1 MPLAKDSLAAKDIAY
16 NLHPYTDLA
25 VHEQKGPL
33 IMTRGRG
40 IYLWDSDEK
49 QYIDGFAGLWCAALG
64 FSETRLVDAATRQL
78 QREDSV
84 LSAFAAERS

>member
-64 FSETRLVDAATRQL
+64 FSETH
-78 QREDSV
+78 QRV
-84 LSAFAAERS
+84 HKRFAAHQFVAVQ